1 MVRDDKFM
9 RLSCE
14 LIIFASQC
22 TLMKFTC

>member
-14 LIIFASQC
+14 
-22 TLMKFTC
+22 